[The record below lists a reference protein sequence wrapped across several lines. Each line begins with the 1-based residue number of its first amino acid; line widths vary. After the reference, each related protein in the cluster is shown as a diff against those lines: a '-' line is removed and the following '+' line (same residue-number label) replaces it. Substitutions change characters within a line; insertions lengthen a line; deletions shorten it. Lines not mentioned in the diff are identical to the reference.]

1 MRMRRALTLV
11 ELLVVVSVIAVLMAL
26 LLPAVESAREAA
38 RRTTC
43 QNHMRQLGLGI
54 LQYVEVNDD
63 HFPRTY
69 HEGNSRSWVYTIAPY
84 LENVDAMRVCPD
96 DPHGSE
102 RLEYNGTSYVISEY
116 VALPGPDSVERLAQ
130 IAETSHT
137 LIMFEGAD
145 GRDWTSSL
153 YEHAHP
159 SDWFRPN
166 YVAKGWTWPLM
177 LREIQPDRHQ
187 ESANNLFVDGHVVL
201 IEADQIRRWANAGY
215 NFAKPNKAVL
225 RE

>member
-1 MRMRRALTLV
+1 MRVRKALTLV

-26 LLPAVESAREAA
+26 LLPAVQNAREAA

-43 QNHMRQLGLGI
+43 QNRMRQLGLGI
-54 LQYVEVNDD
+54 LHYVEVNDD

-69 HEGNSRSWVYTIAPY
+69 HEGDSQSWVYTIAPY
-84 LENVDAMRVCPD
+84 LENVDTMRVCPD
-96 DPHGSE
+96 DPHGPE
-102 RLEYNGTSYVISEY
+102 RLDYNGTSYVISEY
-116 VALPGPDSVERLAQ
+116 VALAIPDAVERLAQ

-137 LIMFEGAD
+137 MIMFEGAD
-145 GRDWTSSL
+145 GRDWASFRF
-153 YEHAHP
+153 EHAHP

-177 LREIQPDRHQ
+177 LKEIQPDRHL
-187 ESANNLFVDGHVVL
+187 EAANYLFADGHVTV
-201 IEADQIRRWANAGY
+201 IDVDQIRRWADAGY

-225 RE
+225 RD